1 MQKKTTRNYLLFSYL
16 RFTVSILALISVL
29 SGCKTF
35 DVKDKPDLLPYMQ
48 KPVAFLTIKS
58 PKKLETVWPELMNR
72 MEQRLR
78 VLPAL
83 GKVTGIQ
90 DRNQKLNDNPKLRAL
105 FRSYLSTLTLTGI
118 SDKEIAWKLEKELE
132 SPYLLLLD
140 FVSFPCTKECSSN
153 EQWVIRLNLI
163 EAHTGDLVYRVRL
176 QQVLDG
182 NQRTAESYNELAEKL
197 TADIMDEFASG
208 FIVPW
213 HRWRYEHLKPE
224 PVRTLRSEIGI

>member
-1 MQKKTTRNYLLFSYL
+1 MQKKTTRSYPSFSLL

-48 KPVAFLTIKS
+48 KPVVFLTIKS

-105 FRSYLSTLTLTGI
+105 FRKLHGNWKMNLKVLIYYCLILFHFPAPRSVLQMNNGLS
-118 SDKEIAWKLEKELE
+118 D
-132 SPYLLLLD
+132 
-140 FVSFPCTKECSSN
+140 
-153 EQWVIRLNLI
+153 
-163 EAHTGDLVYRVRL
+163 
-176 QQVLDG
+176 
-182 NQRTAESYNELAEKL
+182 
-197 TADIMDEFASG
+197 
-208 FIVPW
+208 
-213 HRWRYEHLKPE
+213 
-224 PVRTLRSEIGI
+224 

>member
-1 MQKKTTRNYLLFSYL
+1 MQKKTTRNYASLLFL

-35 DVKDKPDLLPYMQ
+35 DVKEKPDLLPYMQ
-48 KPVAFLTIKS
+48 KPVAFLTINS
-58 PKKLETVWPELMNR
+58 PKKLEAVWTELMNR

-83 GKVTGIQ
+83 GKITGIQ
-90 DRNQKLNDNPKLRAL
+90 DRYQKLNDKPKLRAL

-132 SPYLLLLD
+132 STYFLLLD
-140 FVSFPCTKECSSN
+140 FVSFPCTKQCSSN

-163 EAHTGDLVYRVRL
+163 EARTGDLIYQVRL
-176 QQVLDG
+176 QHVLDG
-182 NQRTAESYNELAEKL
+182 NQRTAESYNVLAEKL
-197 TADIMDEFASG
+197 TSEIMDEFSSG

-224 PVRTLRSEIGI
+224 PIRTLRSEIGI